1 MSEGWLTEM
10 FPSFQGEGLFIGQR
24 QLFIR
29 FAGCN
34 RRCAYCD
41 SRHTWRRPARVQLCT
56 LVGRRRL
63 GFLANPICLGALLS
77 AIDVVE
83 SSVPRDASCGP
94 LCDNLVVSFTGGEP
108 LLQATF
114 LRELLPLLRAR
125 RMQTYLE
132 TNGTLPA
139 AMRLVATMIDV
150 AAIDI
155 KVPSATRQPLDW
167 SVVAAFARAAAPV
180 PRKFYKLVL
189 TNTIKNKEIALVSRF
204 LKRQRD
210 VEAVILQPVTVV
222 RRGITPPPIECLERI
237 RGSLAQIVSDVRVV
251 PQVHRLAAW
260 R

>member
-1 MSEGWLTEM
+1 MSEGWLVEV

-56 LVGRRRL
+56 LIGRRCM
-63 GFLANPICLGALLS
+63 GFLANPLCLSALLS

-83 SSVPRDASCGP
+83 GSVPRDACRGP
-94 LCDNLVVSFTGGEP
+94 SCDNLTVSLSGGEP
-108 LLQATF
+108 LLQAQF

-132 TNGTLPA
+132 TNGSLPG
-139 AMRLVATMIDV
+139 AMQLIATMVDV
-150 AAIDI
+150 AAIDVKI
-155 KVPSATRQPLDW
+155 PSATRQPLDW
-167 SVVAAFARAAAPV
+167 GTVAAFARAAAPV
-180 PRKFYKLVL
+180 PRKFFKLVL
-189 TNTIKNKEIALVSRF
+189 TASVKDAELARVRRF
-204 LKRQRD
+204 LERRRD
-210 VEAVILQPVTVV
+210 VEAVILQPVTPV
-222 RRGITPPPIECLERI
+222 RRDVVPLTMERLECFRS
-237 RGSLAQIVSDVRVV
+237 SLSQVVSDVRVI